1 MMKTAMKTIK
11 RHTEKV
17 TKLTTGQVVDWTVS
31 FFDGRATEYVPY
43 TGTVCKVNRVTVDVY
58 LPNQDVVRLDLRK
71 LKVTPRPW

>member
-1 MMKTAMKTIK
+1 MKTIK

-17 TKLTTGQVVDWTVS
+17 TRLTTGQTVDWQVP
-31 FFDGRATEYVPY
+31 FFDGRVYTHEPY
-43 TGTVCKVNRVTVDVY
+43 EGIVVKVNKVTVDVA